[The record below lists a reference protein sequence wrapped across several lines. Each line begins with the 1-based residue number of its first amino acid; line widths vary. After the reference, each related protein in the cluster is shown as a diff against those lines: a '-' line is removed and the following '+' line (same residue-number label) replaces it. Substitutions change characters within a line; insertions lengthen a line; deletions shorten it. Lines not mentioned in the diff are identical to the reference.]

1 MIWGYPILRNVHLP
15 NYLRNAAN
23 KIIEKPFPIFLIHS
37 CAFQIKASL
46 SIAFNHMV
54 CFEIE
59 LQPPS
64 KSLKRSTKPQEAL
77 GRCTPQH
84 VPWLWIL
91 APCNHLKVR
100 CLNMVCIL
108 QMFLWKLGQWWSITG
123 FKYISSLCSC
133 ICRRTHLVVW
143 WCWMPIFGP
152 TTIDFLWAN
161 WGGSSFKP
169 HVGSQRT
176 AGISW
181 YVVTSS
187 SSNFQDV
194 PDTNFC
200 DRIRVSG
207 SRSWIS

>member
-46 SIAFNHMV
+46 SIAFNHMF

-64 KSLKRSTKPQEAL
+64 KSPKRSTKPQEAL

-91 APCNHLKVR
+91 APVQPLESS
-100 CLNMVCIL
+100 
-108 QMFLWKLGQWWSITG
+108 MFEHGV
-123 FKYISSLCSC
+123 
-133 ICRRTHLVVW
+133 H
-143 WCWMPIFGP
+143 
-152 TTIDFLWAN
+152 
-161 WGGSSFKP
+161 
-169 HVGSQRT
+169 
-176 AGISW
+176 
-181 YVVTSS
+181 
-187 SSNFQDV
+187 SSNVFVKIRTMMINHWIQVYFILMFMYLQTNPLGSLMMLDANFWTNHHWFFVGELRWQLFQASRRV
-194 PDTNFC
+194 PKN
-200 DRIRVSG
+200 RRNLLIRCN
-207 SRSWIS
+207 IFFK